1 MGVTLGE
8 TIKELRKKKKIT
20 INNLSKLSGIGY
32 NTLRSIEAGRI
43 EYPNSFTL
51 CKIAEVLGTP
61 PSLLYDNIADTISID
76 NLGDIFN
83 KNILLDGTLLD
94 NEEKIILQDIFMQGF
109 KTIRLLRQC
118 NLNS

>member
-8 TIKELRKKKKIT
+8 NIKELRKKKKIS

-51 CKIAEVLGTP
+51 CKIAEV
-61 PSLLYDNIADTISID
+61 
-76 NLGDIFN
+76 
-83 KNILLDGTLLD
+83 
-94 NEEKIILQDIFMQGF
+94 
-109 KTIRLLRQC
+109 
-118 NLNS
+118 